1 MSKLQSVFLKLK
13 SLKKRTYII
22 IGGCILA
29 AVAAVVSIAI
39 FSLPPYEKY
48 LKSSGMPIASI
59 SNFSELP
66 KDETTLI
73 CRYAIVENQKLCHL
87 DGEYRYS
94 YPWSEESYL
103 KNENITSVL
112 WHSVNGNYTEKDMQ
126 RLIKMLSR
134 TYGHYVNTYEEDD
147 NKYTDFD
154 RLTYQWFDDSLS
166 VDLWA
171 ILDHD
176 DHKKINSLHISWEES

>member
-29 AVAAVVSIAI
+29 AVAAVLSIAI
-39 FSLPPYEKY
+39 FSHPPYEKY
-48 LKSSGMPIASI
+48 IKIIGMPISSI

-171 ILDHD
+171 ILDRD
-176 DHKKINSLHISWEES
+176 NHKKINSLHISWEES

>member
-1 MSKLQSVFLKLK
+1 M
-13 SLKKRTYII
+13 
-22 IGGCILA
+22 
-29 AVAAVVSIAI
+29 
-39 FSLPPYEKY
+39 
-48 LKSSGMPIASI
+48 
-59 SNFSELP
+59 
-66 KDETTLI
+66 
-73 CRYAIVENQKLCHL
+73 
-87 DGEYRYS
+87 
-94 YPWSEESYL
+94 

>member
-29 AVAAVVSIAI
+29 AVAAVLSIAI
-39 FSLPPYEKY
+39 FSHPPYKKY
-48 LKSSGMPIASI
+48 IKSIGMPISSI

-103 KNENITSVL
+103 KNENITFNV
-112 WHSVNGNYTEKDMQ
+112 
-126 RLIKMLSR
+126 
-134 TYGHYVNTYEEDD
+134 
-147 NKYTDFD
+147 
-154 RLTYQWFDDSLS
+154 SLF
-166 VDLWA
+166 LYR
-171 ILDHD
+171 
-176 DHKKINSLHISWEES
+176 

>member
-1 MSKLQSVFLKLK
+1 MSKLKSVFLKLK
-13 SLKKRTYII
+13 LLKKRTYII
-22 IGGCILA
+22 GTFILA
-29 AVAAVVSIAI
+29 AVAAIGGIII
-39 FSLPPYEKY
+39 FSQPPYEKY
-48 LKSSGMPIASI
+48 IKTIGMPISSI

-103 KNENITSVL
+103 KNENITSVQ
-112 WHSVNGNYTEKDMQ
+112 WHSINGNYTEKDMQ
-126 RLIKMLSR
+126 RLIKMLNR
-134 TYGHYVNTYEEDD
+134 TYGHYVNTYEED
-147 NKYTDFD
+147 NNNYTDHD
-154 RLTYQWFDDSLS
+154 RLTYQWFDNSLS

-171 ILDHD
+171 ILDRDNHQN
-176 DHKKINSLHISWEES
+176 ISSLHISWEDA